1 MTIYPASFSFSRRE
15 IRSLVLQALCEYD
28 SVEHDATQVLERI
41 LNEREVK
48 GAIRGFAHDIVGQV
62 LQNFPAV
69 DNIIGDLAPD
79 WPLMQIAVVDRNVLR
94 MAIAELRWCGEIV
107 PEKVI
112 INEAVE
118 LSKRYGSE
126 SSPTFVNGVL
136 GSHIKAGTAIY
147 N

>member
-1 MTIYPASFSFSRRE
+1 MTIYPASFIFSRRE

-28 SVEHDATQVLERI
+28 SVDHDATQVLERI

-79 WPLMQIAVVDRNVLR
+79 FVAYDENGKGYRLRDFRNKRNV
-94 MAIAELRWCGEIV
+94 V
-107 PEKVI
+107 
-112 INEAVE
+112 
-118 LSKRYGSE
+118 LSFYPMDMTPG
-126 SSPTFVNGVL
+126 
-136 GSHIKAGTAIY
+136 
-147 N
+147 